1 MWAVLSHIDGISLN
15 SSRLLCTPFFFL
27 WLPLCA
33 SFMPSSTLSPLSCV
47 SPPSATGVPPT
58 AGLLSPF
65 TFVSA
70 SSSFSF
76 PVCALQTKAALLEV
90 SSASSSL
97 TAHFPIWISSY
108 SFLFSSPLSLIT
120 LSLPL
125 LHDPKSL
132 IFNRILLPLTNFSS
146 YPLGSL
152 NSIISKCA
160 TGSVLL
166 FLLFRALEVAPAVLG
181 SFLCHSFRK
190 TFRDVLFYTTRVTIN
205 SRINPL
211 SLFHRGDMARALF
224 YVGPRPAQTHILSSS
239 SCCRCLGSIPN
250 DFSLNPLTHIPDL
263 SLVISICP
271 SHPLVQID
279 SKKQIDQLIPRLTRL
294 WWLPP

>member
-1 MWAVLSHIDGISLN
+1 MTRPAVLIHPEHFHHPRRLVPCAEIITGFPSARAPQASGISCYLCFLVLVWAVLSHIDGISLN

-27 WLPLCA
+27 WLPLCT

-181 SFLCHSFRK
+181 SFFMSF
-190 TFRDVLFYTTRVTIN
+190 F
-205 SRINPL
+205 
-211 SLFHRGDMARALF
+211 
-224 YVGPRPAQTHILSSS
+224 
-239 SCCRCLGSIPN
+239 
-250 DFSLNPLTHIPDL
+250 
-263 SLVISICP
+263 
-271 SHPLVQID
+271 
-279 SKKQIDQLIPRLTRL
+279 
-294 WWLPP
+294 

>member
-1 MWAVLSHIDGISLN
+1 M
-15 SSRLLCTPFFFL
+15 
-27 WLPLCA
+27 
-33 SFMPSSTLSPLSCV
+33 LSPLSCV
-47 SPPSATGVPPT
+47 STFCNWCPT
-58 AGLLSPF
+58 YGWPVISIYFRVCFQLFLFPRLCSSDKGSPF
-65 TFVSA
+65 GGELGFLFSH
-70 SSSFSF
+70 SSF
-76 PVCALQTKAALLEV
+76 PHLDLLLQF
-90 SSASSSL
+90 S
-97 TAHFPIWISSY
+97 
-108 SFLFSSPLSLIT
+108 FSSPLSLIT

-224 YVGPRPAQTHILSSS
+224 YVDPRPAQTHILSSS

-250 DFSLNPLTHIPDL
+250 DFSLNPLTLIPDL

-271 SHPLVQID
+271 SHPLV
-279 SKKQIDQLIPRLTRL
+279 
-294 WWLPP
+294 